1 MHRRLPLKSVLAVAL
16 LLVGGA
22 ASHAQPPQKGGDSA
36 WTGRWYVGSA
46 DVCRSKQRAQGLFV
60 YTASSV
66 QAYEGR
72 CTIRKVTPRG
82 SGVDLLQS
90 CRAEGE
96 TWTETEYVEVVDGQL
111 KRTVLVEGKRQ
122 TFTYNRCLAG

>member
-1 MHRRLPLKSVLAVAL
+1 MHRKFPLKGVLAVAL
-16 LLVGGA
+16 CLVA
-22 ASHAQPPQKGGDSA
+22 ATASHAQTPQKGAGGA
-36 WTGRWYVGSA
+36 WTGRWHVGSA

-60 YTASSV
+60 YTAGSV

-72 CTIRKVTPRG
+72 CDIRKVTPRG
-82 SGVDLLQS
+82 AGFDLLQS

-96 TWTETEYVEVVDGQL
+96 TWTETEYVEVVDGKL

-122 TFTYNRCLAG
+122 TFTYNRCPAG